1 MLHRAK
7 MNYYHYELPDYVMVN
22 PEEVLRRLNE
32 DKSFTHLSLVHSE
45 TTSGILNPIDFM
57 RGYSRPIHVIV
68 DAMSSF
74 GAYHVDA

>member
-1 MLHRAK
+1 MLKRAA
-7 MNYYHYELPDYVMVN
+7 MNFNHYELPDYVRVN
-22 PEEVLRRLNE
+22 PEDVLKKLDE
-32 DKSFTHLSLVHSE
+32 DKSITHLSLIHSE